1 MNILFKTTILTLAI
15 GVVTACTSY
24 VPEASWYKE
33 GASKQSMTDQLGYCR
48 KDVDAENLP
57 DEQAERVIAYCMKS
71 EGYSFKT
78 DSERKQ
84 YEKTKSELN
93 PNGIYLDN

>member
-1 MNILFKTTILTLAI
+1 MNILFKSATLTLALGLI
-15 GVVTACTSY
+15 TACSTY

-48 KDVDAENLP
+48 IAVDAENLT

-78 DSERKQ
+78 ESERKQ

-93 PNGIYLDN
+93 QNVVYLDN